1 MVACPPPTARRSPPS
16 LPPAATLSAAGP
28 RGAYGVVRRGL
39 SSISLVAG
47 GVARL
52 CAFTDRRRLVLC
64 EARLRAPCASRSWRS
79 ESLVPVRRSLCVTNA
94 NSSLVLME
102 AAFPG
107 LLFHVFV
114 ARVLFIGCRIFRTPP
129 MFMLRL
135 IRGGCTLPW
144 VGHLPSGVPLWTQ
157 PRCAYLFFLGNV
169 YFESSFFFSHI
180 INHHP
185 TQASL

>member
-1 MVACPPPTARRSPPS
+1 MAVPQGTVVACPPSTARRSPPS

-79 ESLVPVRRSLCVTNA
+79 ESFVPVRRSLCVTNA

-102 AAFPG
+102 AAFPR

-144 VGHLPSGVPLWTQ
+144 VGHLPSGVPL
-157 PRCAYLFFLGNV
+157 
-169 YFESSFFFSHI
+169 
-180 INHHP
+180 
-185 TQASL
+185 